1 MERRECSEV
10 KKERKLRIKKRK
22 EVENLKLR
30 EEARTPI
37 RVRVAERI
45 KLESWWMKRNQGE
58 GECIFHP

>member
-1 MERRECSEV
+1 MDCGEKRMFRSE
-10 KKERKLRIKKRK
+10 KRK

-30 EEARTPI
+30 EEERTPI